1 MIHRQRGNLHPA
13 DSVLLTTLF
22 GIIVFGLVML
32 SSASTV
38 TGYEN
43 FGDSNYYVWHQLLYG
58 VLIGAIGFWITSR
71 VDYHHWKR
79 TAVPMILATIIALIA
94 VLIPGIGFEYGG
106 ARRWIDFGFFLVQ
119 PSEIAKLTFLLY
131 LATWFESRGK
141 QHVSDFYNGLT
152 PFLVLLGII
161 GLLIMLQPDMGT
173 MSVIAMIAFA
183 VYFVAGADL
192 KHFTLISMLGAF
204 LIAVLIK
211 IAPYRTARFTVFLN
225 PQFDPQGIGYH
236 VNQALLAIGSGGIFG
251 LGLGHSRQKYNYLP
265 EVTGD
270 SIFAIIAE
278 EMGLIIAIG
287 VIILFLILMVRGY
300 RIAREAPDEF
310 GKLLAVGITTWFIF
324 QASVNIGAMV
334 SVLPLTGIPLPFISY
349 GSSAMII
356 SLTAMGILTNISKQ
370 TR

>member
-1 MIHRQRGNLHPA
+1 MISRQRGNIHSA
-13 DSVLLTTLF
+13 DSVLLATLF
-22 GIIVFGLVML
+22 GLVIFGLIAL

-38 TGYEN
+38 AGYEN
-43 FGDSNYYVWHQLLYG
+43 FRDSNYYVWHQILYG
-58 VLIGAIGFWITSR
+58 VLIGSAGFWIASR
-71 VDYHHWKR
+71 VDYHRWKQF
-79 TAVPMILATIIALIA
+79 AVPLILFTILALIA

-106 ARRWIDFGFFLVQ
+106 ARRWIDFGFFFVQ

-152 PFLVLLGII
+152 PFLILLGII
-161 GLLIMLQPDMGT
+161 GFLIMLQPDMGT
-173 MSVIAMIAFA
+173 MSVIAMIALTL
-183 VYFVAGADL
+183 YFVAGADL
-192 KHFTLISMLGAF
+192 KHFTLIGAAGAL
-204 LIAVLIK
+204 LIALLIRL
-211 IAPYRTARFTVFLN
+211 APYRAARFTVFLN

-270 SIFAIIAE
+270 SIFAVIAE
-278 EMGLIIAIG
+278 EMGFIVAVG
-287 VIILFLILMVRGY
+287 VIILFLLLMVRGY
-300 RIAREAPDEF
+300 RIARQAPDEF
-310 GKLLAVGITTWFIF
+310 GKLLAVGITTWFVF

-349 GSSAMII
+349 GSSAMIL
-356 SLTAMGILTNISKQ
+356 SMVAMGILVNISKQ